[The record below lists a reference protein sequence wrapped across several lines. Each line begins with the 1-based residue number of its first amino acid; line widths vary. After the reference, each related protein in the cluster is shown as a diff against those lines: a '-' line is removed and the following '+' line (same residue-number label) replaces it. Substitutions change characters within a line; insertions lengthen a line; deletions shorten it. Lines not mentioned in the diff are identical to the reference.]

1 MCPPKGD
8 LAFFCICSIVCG
20 DPKFKLC
27 LLPHSAQVGVQYV
40 HFEFFNKAKKSNFH
54 RHLKAKAKSS
64 PLESICAIKA
74 VKQPLPFIFTKI
86 F

>member
-1 MCPPKGD
+1 MSRD
-8 LAFFCICSIVCG
+8 LAFLCICSMVCG

-27 LLPHSAQVGVQYV
+27 LVPYSAQVGVQYV

-54 RHLKAKAKSS
+54 SHLKAKAKSR
-64 PLESICAIKA
+64 PLESIFAKKA
-74 VKQPLPFIFTKI
+74 VKQHLPFIFTKI